1 MTLLQNL
8 LLETL
13 SLDTDPVLRSYLENI
28 LPEMEK
34 AFGLVNALGGSEE
47 VDSQYHGREQ
57 SLLVHVL
64 NGLLIAWNLLP
75 LMDAEEELDDLEK
88 RLLCLGLTLH
98 DYNKYCRSEALP
110 SPNVSEVSR
119 ILERCE
125 EMGELLQFSTFWP
138 GWKTYLIEIAY
149 LAQNTQGKDGVHL
162 NKKIWEQL
170 GGKFQIRDT
179 RRLDQPL
186 RHLLAFGDIAVHMGD
201 PSDLIIPKKGNKKRT
216 RGDALEEGLRALG
229 IDRKL
234 LYHRLKSCTGLMTN
248 DIHNA
253 VLYLVKGLDWKPI
266 LFFAQ
271 GVIYLAPKQTNI
283 PDLPSLQN
291 VLWDDISEK
300 LADEMLK
307 GSVGFKRDGKG
318 VKVAPQTLELF
329 SPEKLIRNL
338 PDVIESYVKNEKAP
352 ATPKRLEKLD
362 LSEADRVF
370 LNKGADLRS
379 DRLAEFIFLAQKE
392 FFSDCPEFI
401 TWMITALGLEG
412 VLTPAQTQLQ
422 SGGVNWGWYHASAY
436 YIAQNATLNL
446 EGAMAQVQEIADRL
460 ADWAVEQKLLPEH
473 QSPTRQIFY
482 DYLAQN
488 LEVSG
493 WETQSQNFSHE
504 LESYAQAKTKAA
516 KQPICSLS
524 SGEFASEDQMDSV
537 VLFKPQQYS
546 NKNALGGRQIKR
558 GISKIW
564 SLEMLLR
571 QALWKVPAG
580 KLEEQQPIFLYIFP
594 AFVYSPQVIS
604 AIRVLM
610 SSMKRVHFWSVQKHW
625 LQNGM
630 DSRSLTSF
638 DWLDYEANPGQRS
651 RSYYE
656 SKDLPFM
663 ATTYT
668 ITRGKTVTDAWIEPT
683 FLALFL
689 PLALGVKVVA
699 TSSQIPLY
707 NSDSEFFESVK
718 LDGVPDFW
726 AVLKLQKSLY
736 LKNWIPEIPE
746 NLSEVRRKDRIQDLS
761 EVLNRLLIVYSLHLD
776 TQAAPPDPR
785 WRSLPGTVRQIATD
799 VLNIFQLANEGMR
812 RNESKRNPAADEV
825 RQYWNYAKEWS
836 KGDREMTGKLK
847 LIERLVTEYRQFY
860 RVRISES
867 SHAILLP
874 LSKALEIILTTP
886 DHLDPED
893 LILQG
898 AGQLRDAIDRQEAYN
913 RPILMNKEVPFT
925 ERQAQELQAIYQ
937 FMTTCVEVLFGD
949 AETRGGLYKGDRALL
964 QENRNRIKSGAE
976 FAYRLLELN
985 APKKAESQKEL
996 DKVTQ

>member
-1 MTLLQNL
+1 MNMTLLQNL

-13 SLDTDPVLRSYLENI
+13 SPETDPILRNYIETVL
-28 LPEMEK
+28 PAMEQK
-34 AFGLVNALGGSEE
+34 FGMVSALGGSEE
-47 VDSQYHGREQ
+47 VHRVLLEGGRFIDDKVNRYSGREQ

-64 NGLLIAWNLLP
+64 NGLLTAWNLIPFL
-75 LMDAEEELDDLEK
+75 DEDEQLDDIEK

-98 DYNKYCRSEALP
+98 DYNKYCHGEVLESPKASEIPAILALCAD
-110 SPNVSEVSR
+110 
-119 ILERCE
+119 L
-125 EMGELLQFSTFWP
+125 GENLGFSKFWAE
-138 GWKTYLIEIAY
+138 WKSYIAEIAY
-149 LAQNTQGKDGVHL
+149 LAQNTQGKAGVNL
-162 NKKIWEQL
+162 NKRTWEDA
-170 GGKFQIRDT
+170 GKKFKIRDT

-201 PSDLIIPKKGNKKRT
+201 PADVNTTT
-216 RGDALEEGLRALG
+216 RGDRLRDHLRSLN
-229 IDRKL
+229 IDRSL
-234 LYHRLKSCTGLMTN
+234 FYHCLKSCTGVMTN
-248 DIHNA
+248 GIHNA
-253 VLYLVKGLDWKPI
+253 VLRFTQDSDWKPI

-271 GVIYLAPKQTNI
+271 GVIYLAPKQTDI
-283 PDLPSLQN
+283 PDLESLQDF
-291 VLWDDISEK
+291 LWDQISGK
-300 LADEMLK
+300 LAAEMLK
-307 GSVGFKRDGKG
+307 GEVGFKRDGKG

-329 SPEKLIRNL
+329 SPEQLIRSL
-338 PDVIESYVKNEKAP
+338 PDVIREYVKNEKVP

-362 LSEADRVF
+362 LSEADREF
-370 LNKGADLRS
+370 LGKGADLRS

-392 FFSDCPEFI
+392 FFSDHPEFI
-401 TWMITALGLEG
+401 TWMIGVLGLEG

-436 YIAQNATLNL
+436 YIAQNATLDL
-446 EGAMAQVQEIADRL
+446 EGAMAKVQEIADRL
-460 ADWAVEQKLLPEH
+460 ADWAIEQKLLPEH
-473 QSPTRQIFY
+473 QSPTREIFY

-493 WETQSQNFSHE
+493 WSTQSQNFGHE

-546 NKNALGGRQIKR
+546 NKNPLGGRQIKR

-571 QALWKVPAG
+571 QALWSAPAG

-610 SSMKRVHFWSVQKHW
+610 SSMKRVNFCSVQKHW

-630 DSRSLTSF
+630 DSRSLSSL
-638 DWLDYEANPGQRS
+638 DWLNHDVAPGEKS

-668 ITRGKTVTDAWIEPT
+668 TTRGKTVTDAWIEPI
-683 FLALFL
+683 FLALLL
-689 PLALGVKVVA
+689 PAALGVKVVA

-707 NSDSEFFESVK
+707 SSDSEFFESVK

-726 AVLKLQKSLY
+726 TALKVPKSLY
-736 LKNWIPEIPE
+736 LKNH
-746 NLSEVRRKDRIQDLS
+746 LQGRIQDLS
-761 EVLNRLLIVYSLHLD
+761 DVLDRLLIVYSLHLD

-799 VLNIFQLANEGMR
+799 VLNIFQLANQGIR
-812 RNESKRNPAADEV
+812 SNESKRNPSADEIK
-825 RQYWNYAKEWS
+825 RYWRYADQWS
-836 KGDREMTGKLK
+836 QGDQEMTEKLR

-898 AGQLRDAIDRQEAYN
+898 SGQLRDAIDRQEAYN

-925 ERQAQELQAIYQ
+925 ERQAQELQAIHQ

-996 DKVTQ
+996 DKVTK

>member
-1 MTLLQNL
+1 MNMTLLQNL

-13 SLDTDPVLRSYLENI
+13 SPETDPVLRSYLETV
-28 LPEMEK
+28 LPEMETQ
-34 AFGLVNALGGSEE
+34 FGMVSALGGSEE
-47 VDSQYHGREQ
+47 VHRALLEGDRYIDDKINRYSGREQ

-64 NGLLIAWNLLP
+64 NGLLTAWNLIPFL
-75 LMDAEEELDDLEK
+75 DEDEQLDDIEK

-98 DYNKYCRSEALP
+98 DYNKYCHGEVLESPKASEIPVILALCAD
-110 SPNVSEVSR
+110 
-119 ILERCE
+119 L
-125 EMGELLQFSTFWP
+125 GEDLGFSKFWAE
-138 GWKTYLIEIAY
+138 WKSYIAEIAY
-149 LAQNTQGKDGVHL
+149 LAQNTQGKAGVNL
-162 NKKIWEQL
+162 NKRTWEDA
-170 GGKFQIRDT
+170 GKKFRIRDT

-201 PSDLIIPKKGNKKRT
+201 PADIDTTT
-216 RGDALEEGLRALG
+216 RGDRLRDHLRSLN
-229 IDRKL
+229 IDRNL
-234 LYHRLKSCTGLMTN
+234 IYHRLKSCTGVMTN
-248 DIHNA
+248 GIHNA
-253 VLYLVKGLDWKPI
+253 VLHFTQDSDWKPI

-271 GVIYLAPKQTNI
+271 GVIYLAPKQTDI
-283 PDLPSLQN
+283 PDLESLQDF
-291 VLWDDISEK
+291 LWEQISGK
-300 LADEMLK
+300 LAAEMLK
-307 GSVGFKRDGKG
+307 GEVGFKRDGKG

-329 SPEKLIRNL
+329 SPEQLIRSL
-338 PDVIESYVKNEKAP
+338 PDVIREYVKNEKVP

-362 LSEADRVF
+362 LSEADREF
-370 LNKGADLRS
+370 LGKGADLRS

-392 FFSDCPEFI
+392 FFSDHPEFI
-401 TWMITALGLEG
+401 TWMIEILGLEG

-436 YIAQNATLNL
+436 YIAKNATLDL
-446 EGAMAQVQEIADRL
+446 EGSMAKVQEIADRL
-460 ADWAVEQKLLPEH
+460 ADWAIEKKLLPEH
-473 QSPTRQIFY
+473 QSPTREIFY

-493 WETQSQNFSHE
+493 WPTQSQNFSHE

-571 QALWKVPAG
+571 QALWSAPAG

-610 SSMKRVHFWSVQKHW
+610 NSMKRINFWSVRQHW
-625 LQNGM
+625 LENEM
-630 DSRSLTSF
+630 DSRSLTSL
-638 DWLDYEANPGQRS
+638 DWLNHDVTPGEKS
-651 RSYYE
+651 RSFYE

-668 ITRGKTVTDAWIEPT
+668 TTRGKTVIDAWIEPI
-683 FLALFL
+683 FLALLL
-689 PLALGVKVVA
+689 PVALGVKVVA

-707 NSDSEFFESVK
+707 SSDSEFFESVK

-726 AVLKLQKSLY
+726 TALKVPKSLY
-736 LKNWIPEIPE
+736 LKNH
-746 NLSEVRRKDRIQDLS
+746 LQGRIQDLS
-761 EVLNRLLIVYSLHLD
+761 EVLDRLLVVYSLHLE
-776 TQAAPPDPR
+776 TQAAAPDPR

-799 VLNIFQLANEGMR
+799 VLNIFQLANQGIR
-812 RNESKRNPAADEV
+812 SNASKRNPSADEI
-825 RQYWNYAKEWS
+825 RRYWRYADQWS
-836 KGDREMTGKLK
+836 QGDQEMTEKLR

-886 DHLDPED
+886 NHLDPED

-898 AGQLRDAIDRQEAYN
+898 SGQLRDAIDRQEAYN
-913 RPILMNKEVPFT
+913 RPILMNKEVPFP
-925 ERQAQELQAIYQ
+925 ERQAKELQAIHQ

-985 APKKAESQKEL
+985 ALKNAEAQKALE
-996 DKVTQ
+996 KVSK